1 MRVDDGTWCS
11 VVPYICCCLYFVFR
25 ILSLVFW
32 LFGASRVPWLVVV
45 HGCMRDQGEGAW
57 HLVQRRALHWLV
69 LQAAQS
75 FTNRPSQH
83 VPGLLNP
90 RYPMFSQHHLSKR
103 GSTENFAI
111 YTVTSFYTICVPS
124 THQIQNTKILKFKRD
139 STDDCAIYTDLHLF
153 TQSQPSVCL
162 QPIIDFVIYKTQ
174 CLW

>member
-1 MRVDDGTWCS
+1 MHGCMRVDDGTWCS

-45 HGCMRDQGEGAW
+45 HGCMRDQGEGGW
-57 HLVQRRALHWLV
+57 HLVQRRASHWLV

-124 THQIQNTKILKFKRD
+124 THQI
-139 STDDCAIYTDLHLF
+139 
-153 TQSQPSVCL
+153 
-162 QPIIDFVIYKTQ
+162 
-174 CLW
+174 

>member
-1 MRVDDGTWCS
+1 MC
-11 VVPYICCCLYFVFR
+11 
-25 ILSLVFW
+25 
-32 LFGASRVPWLVVV
+32 
-45 HGCMRDQGEGAW
+45 

-162 QPIIDFVIYKTQ
+162 QPIIYYYLQNTVSLVKMALYKLSAECQLVTGRRDAHRRRYK
-174 CLW
+174 LN